1 MYYTCP
7 RRLGTIRSS
16 LARGMRHRHM
26 IILKSVTFTMTTD
39 SPPRAPP
46 HLGTDKNESYQSSNH
61 HLGLFKKTFSAFF
74 KLRKQRYLI
83 STSAALLWMV
93 QFTPEPRSLYRATI
107 N

>member
-26 IILKSVTFTMTTD
+26 MILKSVTFTNDTD

-46 HLGTDKNESYQSSNH
+46 LHAPSSSTGKQSQGPRGGGRGHLIAQGPICYVLRARIPDSYR
-61 HLGLFKKTFSAFF
+61 GV
-74 KLRKQRYLI
+74 
-83 STSAALLWMV
+83 STLS
-93 QFTPEPRSLYRATI
+93 
-107 N
+107 